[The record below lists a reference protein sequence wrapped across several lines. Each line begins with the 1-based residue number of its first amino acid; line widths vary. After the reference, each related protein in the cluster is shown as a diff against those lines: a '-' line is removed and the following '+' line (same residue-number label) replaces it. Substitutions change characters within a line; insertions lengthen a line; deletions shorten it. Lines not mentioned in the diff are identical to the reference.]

1 MGQEWSPII
10 SLIEQEC
17 LYVYRTNGWEES
29 EQDSQVDRRASTE
42 GEDTKKKIPVYGL
55 ETVSV
60 S

>member
-1 MGQEWSPII
+1 MFI
-10 SLIEQEC
+10 
-17 LYVYRTNGWEES
+17 RTNGWEES